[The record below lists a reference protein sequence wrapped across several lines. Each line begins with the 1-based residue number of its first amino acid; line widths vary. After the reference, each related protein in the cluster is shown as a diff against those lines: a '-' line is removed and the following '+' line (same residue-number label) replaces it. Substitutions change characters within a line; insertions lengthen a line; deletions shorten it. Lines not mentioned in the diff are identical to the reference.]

1 MPLRTQRLSEPFGTC
16 KILTG
21 AASSFAFRHSPAFL
35 ANATLA
41 ISLLLLE
48 KVAERRMR
56 PVALI
61 FFVSFFYQE
70 KKEKDR

>member
-1 MPLRTQRLSEPFGTC
+1 MPLRTQRLSEPFRTYN
-16 KILTG
+16 ILTVT
-21 AASSFAFRHSPAFL
+21 ASSFAFRQGSLFL

-56 PVALI
+56 PEALI